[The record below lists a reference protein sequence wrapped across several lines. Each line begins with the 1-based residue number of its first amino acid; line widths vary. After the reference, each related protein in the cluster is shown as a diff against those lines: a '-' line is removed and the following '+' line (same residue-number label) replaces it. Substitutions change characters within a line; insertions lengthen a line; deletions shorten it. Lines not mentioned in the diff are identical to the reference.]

1 MRGVIWVLLILAV
14 ATAFGL
20 WRQRNDGRLRPTQ
33 RPAPSPATSQTSRP
47 GVADGVAELAGH
59 PEPARTAPHLTADD
73 LQAPL
78 GEAATLVEFSSAF
91 CQPCRATKQVLTQVA
106 EMVPGVE
113 FVEIDAE
120 SRLDLVRQLGVMRT
134 PTVFVLG
141 PDGTVHTRASGT
153 PRKADVI
160 AAIGELVP

>member
-1 MRGVIWVLLILAV
+1 MRGLVWVLLILAV

-20 WRQRNDGRLRPTQ
+20 WRRRTDGRMRPTG
-33 RPAPSPATSQTSRP
+33 RPASGRPAS
-47 GVADGVAELAGH
+47 GLAVADGVAQMAGH
-59 PEPARTAPHLTADD
+59 PEPARTAPHLTAED
-73 LQAPL
+73 LGAPL

-134 PTVFVLG
+134 PTVFVLAS
-141 PDGTVHTRASGT
+141 DGTVHTRASGT